1 MRLAVARQQWWSAF
15 FVNRTVSQQGR
26 RNGGERAIARGH
38 FPSPRPSWGC
48 LPLDAAYCQIGAPM
62 PAQDEPPGVY
72 IEEIPSGP
80 ITIAGVATSITAFV
94 GRTPMG
100 PGEPLSCQSFDRR
113 NGASES
119 QPLALSG

>member
-1 MRLAVARQQWWSAF
+1 
-15 FVNRTVSQQGR
+15 
-26 RNGGERAIARGH
+26 
-38 FPSPRPSWGC
+38 
-48 LPLDAAYCQIGAPM
+48 M
-62 PAQDEPPGVY
+62 PAQDKPAGVY

-100 PGEPLSCQSFDRR
+100 PGEPLSCQNFDRR

-119 QPLALSG
+119 QPLARSGGAGGGGPLPGHSCRSNGHRRERVSRN